1 MSGGANG
8 LIYREYRPPTALAGV
23 VECFWR
29 REPWRPPDHDLGVLP
44 DGRVDLIWGGHGEAF
59 VIGPQTRALGRP
71 ARAQVA
77 VVGVRFPP
85 GIGPPLLGVPAHELA
100 DLHVALDSID
110 ARPAV
115 SLLRDLA
122 VIEDPAQAPA
132 LIASAVAKRVDS
144 DWHWSPDPVVR
155 RAAALLEHPE
165 ARVERVAD
173 ELSLSERQLQRRFR
187 DVVGYGPKTL
197 QRVLR
202 FQRLLG
208 ALELGPEPEGGLA
221 WIAASNGYSD
231 QSHVTR
237 ETRELSG
244 LTPRQLKRAL
254 GALEDEGAMG
264 ILKTGGHA
272 RQTARHCEALDPGSG
287 RIAARPLK
295 GSESSRS
302 APCAESGR
310 IDIASAS
317 DDAKR

>member
-100 DLHVALDSID
+100 DLHVALDAID

-173 ELSLSERQLQRRFR
+173 ELSLSERQLQRRFSR
-187 DVVGYGPKTL
+187 RCG
-197 QRVLR
+197 LR
-202 FQRLLG
+202 AEDFAARAQIPATARGARARPRAGRRPRLDRRLERLLG
-208 ALELGPEPEGGLA
+208 
-221 WIAASNGYSD
+221 S
-231 QSHVTR
+231 VTR
-237 ETRELSG
+237 
-244 LTPRQLKRAL
+244 
-254 GALEDEGAMG
+254 
-264 ILKTGGHA
+264 HA
-272 RQTARHCEALDPGSG
+272 RDP
-287 RIAARPLK
+287 
-295 GSESSRS
+295 
-302 APCAESGR
+302 
-310 IDIASAS
+310 
-317 DDAKR
+317 

>member
-1 MSGGANG
+1 MSSGANG
-8 LIYREYRPPTALAGV
+8 LIYREYRPPRALAGV

-29 REPWRPPDHDLGVLP
+29 REPWRPPDHDLGVFP
-44 DGRVDLIWGGHGEAF
+44 DGRVDVIWGGNGEAF

-71 ARAQVA
+71 ARAQFA

-100 DLHVALDSID
+100 DRHVSLDAID

-144 DWHWSPDPVVR
+144 NWDWSPDPVVR
-155 RAAALLEHPE
+155 RAAALLEHPK

-187 DVVGYGPKTL
+187 AVVGCGPKTL

-202 FQRLLG
+202 FQRLLA
-208 ALELGPEPEGGLA
+208 ALELGPEPAGGLA
-221 WIAASNGYSD
+221 RIAAANGYSD

-244 LTPRQLKRAL
+244 FTPRQLKRVL
-254 GALEDEGAMG
+254 GALEDEGALG
-264 ILKTGGHA
+264 IFKTGGRRA
-272 RQTARHCEALDPGSG
+272 TGGRGTGGNEGALDPGSG
-287 RIAARPLK
+287 PEA
-295 GSESSRS
+295 
-302 APCAESGR
+302 GR
-310 IDIASAS
+310 
-317 DDAKR
+317 R